1 MTTPQPGICQARGSD
16 LRVRCGCLCRVLS
29 ENRRAALET
38 APCVHI
44 CLFGKGV
51 KRTVGEKL
59 DAILNEHPDN
69 DNYGV
74 KRMVTALAQKEA
86 LRYEQNRK
94 PSQIR
99 RLSESGQ
106 RKARKSIKSHL
117 SERRQSMCSRSSK
130 GSSGTEKRDTEDCG
144 SRPPN

>member
-16 LRVRCGCLCRVLS
+16 LRMRCGCLCKALS
-29 ENRRAALET
+29 ENRRAVLET

-51 KRTVGEKL
+51 ERTVGEKL

-74 KRMVTALAQKEA
+74 NRMVTALAQKEA
-86 LRYEQNRK
+86 HVSHRE
-94 PSQIR
+94 R
-99 RLSESGQ
+99 RSGTS
-106 RKARKSIKSHL
+106 RIASHRKSGDCPKADREKQ
-117 SERRQSMCSRSSK
+117 ERA
-130 GSSGTEKRDTEDCG
+130 
-144 SRPPN
+144 